1 MSIIWELAKSFSK
14 KFSTNSEFRTISTKD
29 EDTIKVKK
37 AKTVNFRGIEII
49 DVESY
54 KQYNLLDD
62 PPVETN
68 DYGCIEHCGI
78 ECKCYIM

>member
-14 KFSTNSEFRTISTKD
+14 KFSTNTEFRTISTKD

-62 PPVETN
+62 LPVEPKEN
-68 DYGCIEHCGI
+68 GCIENCGI
-78 ECKCYIM
+78 ECKCNII